1 MLYKTMNLLS
11 YIVCILPRSLRRMS
25 GNGVG
30 QLCWLLVPDKRKIMA
45 INNVIQVLDVCSSQ
59 AEVIVKQSTVRFGR
73 MFFEVLAF
81 PTMKKDINQYIRF
94 EGKEYLHEA
103 LAHGRGVVLATAH
116 SGNWELLGAA
126 LALNGFP
133 MIAVAQKQTNAEMDR
148 FINDYRSLVGMHVTY
163 KTGVRE
169 MIKMLSAGKVIGM
182 LMDQDAGSEGI
193 FVDFFQRQAS
203 APRGPAFLARMKES
217 PIVPAF
223 ITENHDGTHTVI
235 IKEPIW
241 APQTEQRENDIIV
254 TTQHLTEIIEQHI
267 RLQPA
272 EWFWL
277 HNRWKSRPKAN

>member
-1 MLYKTMNLLS
+1 MLYKMMNFLS
-11 YIVCILPRSLRRMS
+11 YIVCILPHSLRRMS
-25 GNGVG
+25 GNGIG
-30 QLCWLLVPDKRKIMA
+30 RLCWLLVPRKRKIMA
-45 INNVIQVLDVCSSQ
+45 VSNVIQGLGAEPNQ
-59 AEVIVKQSTVRFGR
+59 AEAIVKESTVRFGR

-81 PTMKKDINQYIRF
+81 PTMKKDIHQYIRF
-94 EGKEYLHEA
+94 EGKEHLHEA
-103 LAHGRGVVLATAH
+103 LAYGRGVVLATAH

-163 KTGVRE
+163 KSGVRE

-182 LMDQDAGSEGI
+182 LMDQDAGNDGI

-223 ITENHDGTHTVI
+223 ITENQDGTHTVL

-241 APQTEQRENDIIV
+241 APQTEQRENDIII
-254 TTQHLTEIIEQHI
+254 TTQRLTEIIEHHI

-277 HNRWKSRPKAN
+277 HNRWKSCPKAN

>member
-1 MLYKTMNLLS
+1 MLYKMMNFLS
-11 YIVCILPRSLRRMS
+11 YIVCILPHSLRRMC

-30 QLCWLLVPDKRKIMA
+30 RLCWLLVPSKRKTMA
-45 INNVIQVLDVCSSQ
+45 VSNVVQVLGAEPNQ
-59 AEVIVKQSTVRFGR
+59 AEAIVKESTVRFGR

-81 PTMKKDINQYIRF
+81 PTIKKDINQYIHF
-94 EGKEYLHEA
+94 EGKEHLHEA
-103 LAHGRGVVLATAH
+103 LAYGRGVVLATAH

-182 LMDQDAGSEGI
+182 LMDQDAGNEGI

-223 ITENHDGTHTVI
+223 ITENHDGTHTVL
-235 IKEPIW
+235 IKKPIW

-254 TTQHLTEIIEQHI
+254 TTQHLTEIIEKHI

>member
-1 MLYKTMNLLS
+1 MLYKIMNFVS
-11 YIVCILPRSLRRMS
+11 YIVCILPHSLRRMS

-30 QLCWLLVPDKRKIMA
+30 RLCWILVPNKRKSMA
-45 INNVIQVLDVCSSQ
+45 VSNVIQVLGAEPKQ
-59 AEVIVKQSTVRFGR
+59 AEAIVKESTVRFGR

-81 PTMKKDINQYIRF
+81 PIIKKDIHRYIYF
-94 EGKEYLHEA
+94 EGKEHLHKA
-103 LAHGRGVVLATAH
+103 LACGRGVVLATAH

-126 LALNGFP
+126 LALSGFP

-182 LMDQDAGSEGI
+182 LMDQDAGRDGI
-193 FVDFFQRQAS
+193 FVDFFRRQAS
-203 APRGPAFLARMKES
+203 APRGPAFLARMNGA

-223 ITENHDGTHTVI
+223 ITENHDGTHTVL

-241 APQTEQRENDIIV
+241 SPQTEQRENDIIV
-254 TTQHLTEIIEQHI
+254 TTQRLTEIIEQHV

>member
-1 MLYKTMNLLS
+1 MLYKIMNFLS
-11 YIVCILPRSLRRMS
+11 YIVCILPHSLRRMS

-30 QLCWLLVPDKRKIMA
+30 QLCWLLVPRKRKTMA
-45 INNVIQVLDVCSSQ
+45 VGNVMQVLSVEPNK
-59 AEVIVKQSTVRFGR
+59 AEAIVKESTVRFGR

-81 PTMKKDINQYIRF
+81 PKMKQDINRYIRF
-94 EGKEYLHEA
+94 EGKEYLTEA
-103 LAHGRGVVLATAH
+103 LTYNRGVVLATAH

-126 LALNGFP
+126 LALHGFP

-148 FINDYRSLVGMHVTY
+148 FINDCRSLVGMHVTY
-163 KTGVRE
+163 KSGVRE
-169 MIKMLSAGKVIGM
+169 MIKMLAEGKVIGM
-182 LMDQDAGSEGI
+182 LMDQDAGRDGI

-241 APQTEQRENDIIV
+241 TPQTEQRENDIIV
-254 TTQHLTEIIEQHI
+254 TTQHLTELIEQHI

-277 HNRWKSRPKAN
+277 HNRWKSRPKPN